1 MVWYLMVL
9 QETRGGA
16 GAGDSTVPLVK
27 GVTAGVGTIGATFG
41 GPGRAWVFPNGGTGD
56 CIGSTV

>member
-1 MVWYLMVL
+1 MVPDCSA
-9 QETRGGA
+9 GDKGAA
-16 GAGDSTVPLVK
+16 GAGDGTVSFVE
-27 GVTAGVGTIGATFG
+27 GGTAGVGTIGDTFG

>member
-1 MVWYLMVL
+1 MV
-9 QETRGGA
+9 TDDSAGDKGDD
-16 GAGDSTVPLVK
+16 GAGDGTISLVE
-27 GVTAGVGTIGATFG
+27 GGTPGVGTIGATFR